1 MDIQRFISRLQVN
14 LTKLPYAEI
23 PELAKIRANAR
34 YARKLILRAE
44 DSGQNMRLERQE
56 IEDIIEKIEEKQKE
70 KEDKLEIDEVQE
82 EPVENN
88 ELEATE
94 EILLQHREMADAMTE
109 EMLRLAREMKVN
121 ARAMGEIAERDQSLI
136 LSTGNLLGKNLN
148 IIQIANKRLEKY
160 RRVRSGT
167 FWLSVLSIIIV
178 FISFF
183 IVFFLVRIT

>member
-14 LTKLPYAEI
+14 LTKLSYAET

-44 DSGQNMRLERQE
+44 DLGQNMRVERQK
-56 IEDIIEKIEEKQKE
+56 IEEIIERIEEKQKE
-70 KEDKLEIDEVQE
+70 EDNLEIDEVE
-82 EPVENN
+82 EKSVENI

-94 EILLQHREMADAMTE
+94 EILIQHREMADAMTE
-109 EMLRLAREMKVN
+109 KMLRLAQEMKVN

-148 IIQIANKRLEKY
+148 IIQITNKRLEKY
-160 RRVRSGT
+160 RRVNSGT
-167 FWLSVLSIIIV
+167 FWLSLLSIIVV

-183 IVFFLVRIT
+183 VVFFLVRIT